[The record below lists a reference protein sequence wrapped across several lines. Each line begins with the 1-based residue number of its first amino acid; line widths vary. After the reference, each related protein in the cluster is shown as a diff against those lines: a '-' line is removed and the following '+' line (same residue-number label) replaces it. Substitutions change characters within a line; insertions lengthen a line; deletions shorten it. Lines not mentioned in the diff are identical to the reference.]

1 MKINQISKI
10 RKTRQKLMK
19 AQLDY
24 VNTMNEIITY
34 RDQTHNRMDQDPW
47 KKTDENDKVQEFCD
61 TTDEI
66 VDSRDMTLIHID
78 DAISEL
84 EDVLSW
90 LERERINSKKTLI
103 KS

>member
-10 RKTRQKLMK
+10 RKTRQKLIK

-34 RDQTHNRMDQDPW
+34 RDQWHDRKDQDPW
-47 KKTDENDKVQEFCD
+47 KKTDEHDKVQEFCD
-61 TTDEI
+61 TTEEI
-66 VDSRDMTLIHID
+66 VDSRDLGQNYID

-90 LERERINSKKTLI
+90 LERERINNKKL
-103 KS
+103 